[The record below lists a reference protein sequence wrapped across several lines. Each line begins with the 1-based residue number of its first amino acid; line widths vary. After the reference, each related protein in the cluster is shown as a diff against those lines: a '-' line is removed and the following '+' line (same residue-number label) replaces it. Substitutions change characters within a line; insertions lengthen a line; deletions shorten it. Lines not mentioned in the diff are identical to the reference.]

1 MASAKN
7 KKLVNQQ
14 ASVARGGDFEPSTGD
29 EDYLQTKEER
39 DKNRGI
45 SLGHDAQEINAM
57 YASGL
62 ALAQRATQTMIEV
75 GNLLLIARENFK
87 GDKEFGEWRK
97 KAIEFSQ
104 SHAQRLMAVA
114 REFGDQPDALLLPV
128 GTLAELLPASPK
140 LKAEVIA
147 EAKDGNKPTRAEV
160 TERKKAE
167 QATPPEGENT
177 ATESVKSKQD
187 KKDKRASAIKNYEP
201 WEIAQM
207 MIDKPFEERLREMEV
222 RGTDNSQID
231 SWIIFGIPPYHEGMP
246 SINIVHIL
254 YHGYFGDNRKVF
266 EGDPDL
272 EDKFTTAYDIL
283 VAMY

>member
-1 MASAKN
+1 MTAK
-7 KKLVNQQ
+7 KTGLAKQ
-14 ASVARGGDFEPSTGD
+14 ADKTKEAKADFTPSTGD

-114 REFGDQPDALLLPV
+114 REFGDDPDALLLPV
-128 GTLAELLPASPK
+128 GTLAELLPASPA

-147 EAKDGNKPTRAEV
+147 EAKDGKKPTRAEV

-167 QATPPEGENT
+167 QGSPPEGENT
-177 ATESVKSKQD
+177 ATESVKSQED
-187 KKDKRASAIKNYEP
+187 KKSKRASAVKNYEP

-207 MIDKPFEERLREMEV
+207 MLDKPFIDRLCELEI
-222 RGTDNSQID
+222 RGTDNAQID
-231 SWIIFGIPPYHEGMP
+231 SMIIFGIPPYHEGLP
-246 SINIVHIL
+246 SIDMIHIL
-254 YHGYFGDNRKVF
+254 YHGHYRDNPKVK
-266 EGDPDL
+266 EDGDL